1 MVHPSGTTTSIGST
15 PQMTVANS
23 PVKSTPTKSIVAT
36 PLNPGQAIPPGTT
49 VFMSGGK
56 TYCIPKATM
65 TAATSQQQ
73 QPQPTTVMQAQPVA
87 QTIST
92 PATPTLPVNPVPQQQ
107 LTSPQQQSQPQLQQQ
122 QQQQQPTSTIGT
134 VQTQNNAGQKQMVE
148 VKVSRIK
155 YFLYIGNLNSTNIC

>member
-87 QTIST
+87 QTISP

-134 VQTQNNAGQKQMVE
+134 VQTQNKAGQKQMVE
-148 VKVSRIK
+148 VKVSRIFFI
-155 YFLYIGNLNSTNIC
+155 YR